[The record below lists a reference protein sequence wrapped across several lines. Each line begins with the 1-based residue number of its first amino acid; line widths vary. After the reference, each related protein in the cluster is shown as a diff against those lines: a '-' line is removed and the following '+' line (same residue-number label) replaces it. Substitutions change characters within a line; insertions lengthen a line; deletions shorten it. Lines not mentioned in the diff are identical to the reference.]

1 MDRVTRFLRRSSGLV
16 VWVAALVTALI
27 VLRSVDRGA
36 LSGPQWTSLTA
47 WAQQRGPSAAV
58 FAVLRLVAEVL
69 VWYLLTTTGFGAAAR
84 IARWPGL
91 VRATDALSFP
101 VVRQMLRLALGVGVT
116 ASVLAGTPPA
126 VAATAAPAVTVVLSG
141 RSPAPPAPPLDPVD
155 VPVMTR
161 LPPLTVAA
169 GGSSGAAPTTD
180 PAGPRNSGVP
190 TTGDPGDSTTSAP
203 DPTTTIALSPSTTV
217 ASSPS
222 TTAPGSPLTTAASNS
237 MSTAGTD
244 TGATVTTALG
254 PSSAVWR
261 VRPGD
266 NFWEMAAQHLAESGR
281 SRPSEADIVRYWHLL
296 IAHNTARLV
305 DQNNP
310 DFIYPGQVFELPPIP

>member
-1 MDRVTRFLRRSSGLV
+1 MRFLRRSMGLV

-47 WAQQRGPSAAV
+47 WAQQRGASAAV

-69 VWYLLTTTGFGAAAR
+69 TWYLLATTGFGAAAR

-91 VRATDALSFP
+91 VRVTDALSFP
-101 VVRQMLRLALGVGVT
+101 VVRQILRLALGVGVT

-126 VAATAAPAVTVVLSG
+126 MATTAAPAVAVVLSG

-161 LPPLTVAA
+161 LPPLAVAA

-180 PAGPRNSGVP
+180 PASSRNTGVP
-190 TTGDPGDSTTSAP
+190 ITGAAGRSTTSAL
-203 DPTTTIALSPSTTV
+203 DPSTTIAPSPSTAI

-222 TTAPGSPLTTAASNS
+222 TTAPGSQLTTASGS
-237 MSTAGTD
+237 VSTAPTN
-244 TGATVTTALG
+244 TGATVTTALA

-266 NFWEMAAQHLAESGR
+266 NFWQMAAQHLAASGH
-281 SRPSEADIVRYWHLL
+281 SRPSEADIVAYWHLL
-296 IAHNTARLV
+296 IAHNAARLL